1 MLEADSAGFHL
12 CTVLGYRLL
21 MAGRLTLAIVLSA
34 QEDNDGIAQEQATR
48 VLEACLTL
56 LKHFSLAFP
65 ISLGAAETLKETC
78 RGAWLA
84 ILS

>member
-1 MLEADSAGFHL
+1 
-12 CTVLGYRLL
+12 

-78 RGAWLA
+78 RGAFTGRLVIGSRA
-84 ILS
+84 DKPPLS